1 MKTYNI
7 KAILFD
13 LDGVLIDS
21 NIEIEKFW
29 KGWAAKESLAFTN
42 ETVEKNILGRTTLET
57 INELF
62 INSSEQIKE
71 EIYKSAVDFDM
82 NMHPDLIKDADRF
95 LKELAI
101 FSEKIALVTSSPKI
115 RAKRILEI
123 HNIYSYF
130 NSAVSGEDV
139 VTGKPDPEPYLL
151 GASKLNVNPEECLVF
166 EDSNNGIISAL
177 AAGMYV
183 IAIGNKMENDKIIV
197 RIKNY
202 VNLKIENKI
211 IVTIDKSIRIKLIN

>member
-1 MKTYNI
+1 MNTYNV
-7 KAILFD
+7 KAVLFD

-29 KGWAAKESLAFTN
+29 QGWAAKERILFTK

-82 NMHPDLIKDADRF
+82 NMQPDLIKDADRF
-95 LKELAI
+95 LKELAT
-101 FSEKIALVTSSPKI
+101 FSQKIALVTSSPKI
-115 RAKRILEI
+115 RAKRLLER
-123 HNIYSYF
+123 HNIYSF
-130 NSAVSGEDV
+130 FINSVTGEDV
-139 VTGKPDPEPYLL
+139 ISGKPNPEPYLL
-151 GASKLNVNPEECLVF
+151 GASKLNLNPEECLVF

-183 IAIGNKMENDKIIV
+183 IAVGNKMENQNIIT
-197 RIKNY
+197 RINNY
-202 VNLKIENKI
+202 VNLKVENNI

>member
-1 MKTYNI
+1 MNSYNI
-7 KAILFD
+7 KAVLFD

-29 KGWAAKESLAFTN
+29 KGWAAKERIVFAN

-62 INSSEQIKE
+62 IHSSEQIKE

-82 NMHPDLIKDADRF
+82 NMQPDLIKDADRF
-95 LKELAI
+95 LKELAP
-101 FSEKIALVTSSPKI
+101 FSKKIALVTSSPKI
-115 RAKRILEI
+115 RAKRILEL
-123 HNIYSYF
+123 HNIYSHF
-130 NSAVSGEDV
+130 ISSVTGEDV
-139 VTGKPDPEPYLL
+139 IAGKPDPEPYLL
-151 GASKLNVNPEECLVF
+151 GATKLNVNPEECLVF

-183 IAIGNKMENDKIIV
+183 IAVDNEMRNEKIIT
-197 RIKNY
+197 RINNY
-202 VNLKIENKI
+202 VNLKVENKSI
-211 IVTIDKSIRIKLIN
+211 GTIDKSIRIKLNN

>member
-7 KAILFD
+7 RAILFD

-29 KGWAAKESLAFTN
+29 KGWAAKERIVFTN
-42 ETVEKNILGRTTLET
+42 ETVKKNILGRTTRET

-82 NMHPDLIKDADRF
+82 NMHPGLIKDADKF
-95 LKELAI
+95 LKELAA
-101 FSEKIALVTSSPKI
+101 FSQKIALVTSSPKI
-115 RAKRILEI
+115 RAKRILER
-123 HNIYSYF
+123 HNIYSHF
-130 NSAVSGEDV
+130 ISAVTGEDV
-139 VTGKPDPEPYLL
+139 IARKPDPEAYLL

-177 AAGMYV
+177 EAGMYV
-183 IAIGNKMENDKIIV
+183 IAVGNKMENENIIT
-197 RIKNY
+197 RINNY
-202 VNLKIENKI
+202 VNLKIENEI
-211 IVTIDKSIRIKLIN
+211 IVAIDKSIRIRLIN